1 MLLLTNGSLTYIQ
14 KKKKDM
20 LSNRINNY
28 HDPLIKNQ
36 FIIL

>member
-1 MLLLTNGSLTYIQ
+1 MLILTNGSLPYIQ
-14 KKKKDM
+14 KKKVM
-20 LSNRINNY
+20 LSNRITNY